1 METIDA
7 EDLGPPPAAP
17 AQGTLWWKVKMS
29 PVPYT
34 QQSKKEAVPWVR
46 PISFGAAAAERGC
59 NPSSKQ
65 KACAWVGVPK
75 SPSEG
80 ANAGV

>member
-1 METIDA
+1 METIDT

-29 PVPYT
+29 PVPST

-46 PISFGAAAAERGC
+46 PISFTAGEQGC
-59 NPSSKQ
+59 NPSPKQ
-65 KACAWVGVPK
+65 KKPVLGEGSQKK
-75 SPSEG
+75 SPEG